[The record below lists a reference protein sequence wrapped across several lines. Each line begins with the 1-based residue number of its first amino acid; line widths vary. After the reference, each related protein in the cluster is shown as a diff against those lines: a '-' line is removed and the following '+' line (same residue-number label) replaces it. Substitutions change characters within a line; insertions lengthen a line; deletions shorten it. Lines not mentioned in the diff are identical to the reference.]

1 MNELIAKLVNDSPS
15 GESPQAED
23 EAFSQK
29 KEASDG
35 ETLEGSMYEA
45 SGEQG
50 IRTLGTVAGTLDFE
64 SSAFDHSASSPLANL
79 AREPDESNTKS
90 AWTKKT
96 RLAPVKVVPEKGPLL
111 VETREGDEV
120 FMRAALDEAMLAE
133 AEGEVPVGCVI
144 VHEGKIVARAH
155 NLREAT
161 QDPTTHTKMLAI
173 RDASRAI
180 GSWRLSG
187 CEVYVTLE
195 PCPMCAGALVN
206 SRVDRVISATEDPK
220 AGATLTLFAIGSD
233 SRLNHR
239 FTQTVGVLKD
249 EASGLLKR
257 FFGRIRAAQKEAK
270 RLQREAVDSVAKPD
284 ADLER

>member
-1 MNELIAKLVNDSPS
+1 MNELIAKPFVGSPS

-23 EAFSQK
+23 ESFSEK

-35 ETLEGSMYEA
+35 ETLEGSMFEA

-79 AREPDESNTKS
+79 ARESDESNAKS
-90 AWTKKT
+90 GERTKT
-96 RLAPVKVVPEKGPLL
+96 RALKVAPEKTLR
-111 VETREGDEV
+111 VEPREGDEI
-120 FMRAALDEAMLAE
+120 FMRAALDEALLAE

-144 VHEGKIVARAH
+144 VHEGRIIARAH

-161 QDPTTHTKMLAI
+161 QDPTTHAEMLAI

-239 FTQTVGVLKD
+239 FTQTVGVLKE

-270 RLQREAVDSVAKPD
+270 RLQRER
-284 ADLER
+284 DLP

>member
-1 MNELIAKLVNDSPS
+1 MNEPIAKLFAGSPS
-15 GESPQAED
+15 GETPHAED

-35 ETLEGSMYEA
+35 ETLEGSMFEA

-79 AREPDESNTKS
+79 ARESDESNTKS
-90 AWTKKT
+90 VWQKKT
-96 RLAPVKVVPEKGPLL
+96 RLRAVKAVPEKGPML
-111 VETREGDEV
+111 VEVREGDEA
-120 FMRAALDEAMLAE
+120 FMRAAIDEAMLAE
-133 AEGEVPVGCVI
+133 AAGEVPVGCVI
-144 VHEGKIVARAH
+144 VHEGKIIARAH

-161 QDPTTHTKMLAI
+161 QDPTTHAEMLAI

-239 FTQTVGVLKD
+239 FTQTLGVLKD

-270 RLQREAVDSVAKPD
+270 RIQREAAASAANDVNS
-284 ADLER
+284 EG

>member
-1 MNELIAKLVNDSPS
+1 MNELIAKPFAGSPS

-23 EAFSQK
+23 ESFSEK

-35 ETLEGSMYEA
+35 ETLEGSMFEA

-79 AREPDESNTKS
+79 ARESDESNAKS
-90 AWTKKT
+90 GERTKT
-96 RLAPVKVVPEKGPLL
+96 RALKVAPEKMLR
-111 VETREGDEV
+111 VEPREGDEI
-120 FMRAALDEAMLAE
+120 FMRTALDEALLAE

-144 VHEGKIVARAH
+144 VHEGRIIARAH

-161 QDPTTHTKMLAI
+161 QDPTTHAEMLAI

-239 FTQTVGVLKD
+239 FTQTVGVLKE

-270 RLQREAVDSVAKPD
+270 RLQRER
-284 ADLER
+284 DLP

>member
-1 MNELIAKLVNDSPS
+1 MNEPLVKLVDGSPS

-23 EAFSQK
+23 ESFSEK
-29 KEASDG
+29 KEASDV
-35 ETLEGSMYEA
+35 ETLEGSMFEA

-79 AREPDESNTKS
+79 AREPDESNAKS
-90 AWTKKT
+90 VVRTKT
-96 RLAPVKVVPEKGPLL
+96 RTAKAAPEKTLR
-111 VETREGDEV
+111 VEAREEDAV
-120 FMRAALDEAMLAE
+120 FMRAALDEALLAE

-144 VHEGKIVARAH
+144 VHEGKIIARAH

-161 QDPTTHTKMLAI
+161 QDPTTHAEMLAI

-239 FTQTVGVLKD
+239 FTQTVGVLKE

-270 RLQREAVDSVAKPD
+270 RLQRERSSED
-284 ADLER
+284 

>member
-1 MNELIAKLVNDSPS
+1 MNQPIAKLFAGSPS
-15 GESPQAED
+15 GESPQGDD
-23 EAFSQK
+23 EAFSPK

-35 ETLEGSMYEA
+35 ETLEGSMFEA

-50 IRTLGTVAGTLDFE
+50 IRTLDTVAGTLDFE

-79 AREPDESNTKS
+79 ARESDESNTKS
-90 AWTKKT
+90 VWQKKT
-96 RLAPVKVVPEKGPLL
+96 RLGAVKAVPEKGPML
-111 VETREGDEV
+111 VEAREGDEA
-120 FMRAALDEAMLAE
+120 FMRVALDEAMLAE
-133 AEGEVPVGCVI
+133 AAGEVPVGCVI
-144 VHEGKIVARAH
+144 VHEGKIIARAH
-155 NLREAT
+155 NLREET
-161 QDPTTHTKMLAI
+161 QDPTTHAEMLAI

-239 FTQTVGVLKD
+239 FTQTLGVLKD

-257 FFGRIRAAQKEAK
+257 FFGRIRAAQKEVK
-270 RLQREAVDSVAKPD
+270 RLQREAAESVAKPD
-284 ADLER
+284 ER

>member
-1 MNELIAKLVNDSPS
+1 MTT
-15 GESPQAED
+15 AEN
-23 EAFSQK
+23 
-29 KEASDG
+29 KEASDCAPG
-35 ETLEGSMYEA
+35 EGAMFEA

-90 AWTKKT
+90 TA
-96 RLAPVKVVPEKGPLL
+96 RAAPAVML
-111 VETREGDEV
+111 VEPRDSDAV
-120 FMRAALDEAMLAE
+120 FMRAALDEALIAE

-144 VHEGKIVARAH
+144 VHEGKIIARSH

-161 QDPTTHTKMLAI
+161 QDPTTHAEMLAI

-233 SRLNHR
+233 TRLNHR

-270 RLQREAVDSVAKPD
+270 RVQREAAKTL
-284 ADLER
+284 AETERASKD

>member
-1 MNELIAKLVNDSPS
+1 MPGPASEMSTNRTEI
-15 GESPQAED
+15 
-23 EAFSQK
+23 

-35 ETLEGSMYEA
+35 DLEESLFEA

-79 AREPDESNTKS
+79 AREPIESNAKS
-90 AWTKKT
+90 ASLSTART
-96 RLAPVKVVPEKGPLL
+96 EAAQVLL
-111 VETREGDEV
+111 VDRRECDER
-120 FMRAALDEAMLAE
+120 FMREALDEALLAE

-144 VHEGKIVARAH
+144 VHEGRIVARSH

-161 QDPTTHTKMLAI
+161 QDPTTHAEILAI
-173 RDASRAI
+173 REASRVL

-206 SRVDRVISATEDPK
+206 SRVTRVISATEDPK

-239 FTQTVGVLKD
+239 FTQTVGVLKE
-249 EASGLLKR
+249 EASQLLKR
-257 FFGRIRAAQKEAK
+257 FFGRIRALQKEAK
-270 RLQREAVDSVAKPD
+270 RLERERAKVETTTSED
-284 ADLER
+284 